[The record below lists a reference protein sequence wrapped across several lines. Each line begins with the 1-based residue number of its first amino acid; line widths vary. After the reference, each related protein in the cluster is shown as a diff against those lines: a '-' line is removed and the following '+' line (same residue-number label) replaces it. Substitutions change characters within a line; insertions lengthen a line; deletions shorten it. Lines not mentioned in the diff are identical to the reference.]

1 MLGSIKDTY
10 ISVLRMFFVF
20 SPLGVGTLIFTSR
33 SSPGVQIN
41 TTIQICAYFQVLR
54 SNIKAFVHRVNLLR
68 DISWTNITP
77 QRGFVGI
84 KQMLF

>member
-54 SNIKAFVHRVNLLR
+54 SNIKAFVHRV
-68 DISWTNITP
+68 ISWTNITP